1 MEGDGAEGSL
11 ASGLAPRLT
20 RPRPAPQKALSAFGN
35 RMGRKR
41 EMKRS
46 KVTEIVIYASL
57 CAVGVLLIH
66 PSLELGLGSSR
77 ELGPGLLP
85 FVVSLVVVAAGIAL
99 IVLTFLRRAPGPV
112 PSPEDAFGR
121 KGWLRVLIVLA
132 SLAGWPLLSSAV
144 GYVIP
149 TFLVSLCIAKVTG
162 YQGWRGPITLSAGIG
177 LGTWVLFS
185 RLFSTDL
192 PAGFFF

>member
-20 RPRPAPQKALSAFGN
+20 PPRPASPKALSAFGN

-41 EMKRS
+41 EMKRP
-46 KVTEIVIYASL
+46 KTIEIVIYASL

-99 IVLTFLRRAPGPV
+99 IVLASLRKAQGPV
-112 PSPEDAFGR
+112 SSPEGGFGR

-132 SLAGWPLLSSAV
+132 SLAGWPLLTSAV

-162 YQGWRGPITLSAGIG
+162 YRGWRGPITLSACVG
-177 LGTWVLFS
+177 LGTWILFS
-185 RLFSTDL
+185 KLFSTDL
-192 PAGFFF
+192 PAGFSF